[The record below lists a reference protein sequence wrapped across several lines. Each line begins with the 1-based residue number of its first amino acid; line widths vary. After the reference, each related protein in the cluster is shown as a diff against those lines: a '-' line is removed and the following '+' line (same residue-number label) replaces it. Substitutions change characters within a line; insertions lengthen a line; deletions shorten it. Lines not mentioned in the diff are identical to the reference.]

1 MLARGFGMHAR
12 LMRRRPAARVVGVA
26 ALCWLSGV
34 PAAAQAPA
42 WQVQTA
48 PPASREGTG
57 AASPPQLQVPPNTT
71 IVPRSTGGVRPP
83 TGAQGA
89 GQVSLTALLTDD
101 GQNIEQGVVWRVYRV
116 GQGPE
121 KPALVAQHRDTSPM
135 LRLEPGSYIVNVAFG
150 RAHLTRRIMISPEQA
165 GQDRQERFV
174 LNAGGLRVTPVL
186 ATGEAIADRIVT
198 YDIFSDERDQYG
210 QKTKVVSAIKTGV
223 IVRLNAGIYS
233 LVSTYGDANA
243 TARADVTV
251 EAGKLT
257 EATLSH
263 AAAKV
268 TFKLVM
274 RAGGEAMA
282 DTQWSVTTLRGEPI
296 KDSVGALPTHILAP
310 GKYTAIARHSGQQF
324 RREFSVRAGDVVQVE
339 LVMP

>member
-1 MLARGFGMHAR
+1 MHMTRLRCRVLLHRRSLLAAVAMLA
-12 LMRRRPAARVVGVA
+12 PALWVGPPVA
-26 ALCWLSGV
+26 AQ
-34 PAAAQAPA
+34 QASPG
-42 WQVQTA
+42 WQVQA
-48 PPASREGTG
+48 PPGARDGTG
-57 AASPPQLQVPPNTT
+57 PGNAPGLQVPPNTT
-71 IVPRSTGGVRPP
+71 IVPRSSGGGKPPVPGGV
-83 TGAQGA
+83 
-89 GQVSLTALLTDD
+89 GQIALTALLTDD
-101 GQNIEQGVVWRVYRV
+101 GQNIEQGLVWRVYRL
-116 GQGPE
+116 GQGAE
-121 KPALVAQHRDTSPM
+121 KAAFVAQHRDASPT
-135 LRLEPGSYIVNVAFG
+135 LRLEPGSYLVNVAFG
-150 RAHLTRRIMISPEQA
+150 RAHLTRKIVVSPEQA
-165 GQDRQERFV
+165 GQERQERFV
-174 LNAGGLRVTPVL
+174 LNAGGLRVTGVL
-186 ATGEAIADRIVT
+186 ANGEAINDRIVT

-243 TARADVTV
+243 MARADVTV

-268 TFKLVM
+268 TFKLVQ

-282 DTQWSVTTLRGEPI
+282 DTQWSVTNLRGEPI

-310 GKYTAIARHSGQQF
+310 GRYTVLARHSGQQF
-324 RREFSVRAGDVVQVE
+324 RCDIAVRAGDVAQVE

>member
-1 MLARGFGMHAR
+1 MPSHLLRWSTVAR
-12 LMRRRPAARVVGVA
+12 LMGVA
-26 ALCWLSGV
+26 ALCWLAQM
-34 PAAAQAPA
+34 PAAAQAPVPG
-42 WQVQTA
+42 WQAQTA
-48 PPASREGTG
+48 PPTPRDAAGPANPG
-57 AASPPQLQVPPNTT
+57 AQQVPPNTT
-71 IVPRSTGGVRPP
+71 IVPRSTGGARPP
-83 TGAQGA
+83 AGATGA

-101 GQNIEQGVVWRVYRV
+101 GQNIEQGLVWRVYRV
-116 GQGPE
+116 GQGAE
-121 KPALVAQHRDTSPM
+121 KPALVAQQREPSPT
-135 LRLEPGSYIVNVAFG
+135 LRLEPGNYIINVAFG
-150 RAHLTRRIMISPEQA
+150 RAHLTRRIVIGPEQA

-186 ATGEAIADRIVT
+186 ANGEAIADRIVT
-198 YDIFSDERDQYG
+198 YDIYSDERDQYG
-210 QKTKVVSAIKTGV
+210 QKTRVVSAIKTGV

-268 TFKLVM
+268 TFKLVT

-310 GKYTAIARHSGQQF
+310 GNYTALARHSGQQL
-324 RREFSVRAGDVVQVE
+324 RRDFSVRAGDVVQVE

>member
-1 MLARGFGMHAR
+1 MPAR
-12 LMRRRPAARVVGVA
+12 LMRLSALAWRVGVVALCGLA
-26 ALCWLSGV
+26 AL
-34 PAAAQAPA
+34 PAPA
-42 WQVQTA
+42 QSPAPGWQVQTV
-48 PPASREGTG
+48 PPAPREGAG
-57 AASPPQLQVPPNTT
+57 PASPPALQVPPNTT
-71 IVPRSTGGVRPP
+71 IVPRTSGGARLPA
-83 TGAQGA
+83 GAAGT
-89 GQVSLTALLTDD
+89 GQVALTALLTDD
-101 GQNIEQGVVWRVYRV
+101 GQSIEQGLVWRVYRV
-116 GQGPE
+116 GQGAE
-121 KPALVAQHRDTSPM
+121 KPALVVQQREPSPT
-135 LRLEPGSYIVNVAFG
+135 LRLEPGNYIINVAFG
-150 RAHLTRRIMISPEQA
+150 RAHLTRRIVIAAEQV
-165 GQDRQERFV
+165 GQERQERFV

-186 ATGEAIADRIVT
+186 ANGEAINDRIVT

-210 QKTKVVSAIKTGV
+210 QKTKVVSASKTGA

-310 GKYTAIARHSGQQF
+310 GNYTALARHSGQQL
-324 RREFSVRAGDVVQVE
+324 RRDFSVRAGDVVQVE

>member
-1 MLARGFGMHAR
+1 MPST
-12 LMRRRPAARVVGVA
+12 LMRLRAVRRLVGVV
-26 ALCWLSGV
+26 ALGWLTPL
-34 PAAAQAPA
+34 PAAAQSPAPG
-42 WQVQTA
+42 WQVQTP
-48 PPASREGTG
+48 PPAPRDAGGPATF
-57 AASPPQLQVPPNTT
+57 AAPQVPPNTT

-83 TGAQGA
+83 AGAAGA
-89 GQVSLTALLTDD
+89 GQVALTALLTDD
-101 GQNIEQGVVWRVYRV
+101 GQSIEQGLVWRIYRV
-116 GQGPE
+116 GKGPE
-121 KPALVAQHRDTSPM
+121 KPTLVVQHREPSPM
-135 LRLEPGSYIVNVAFG
+135 LRLEPGSYIINVAFG
-150 RAHLTRRIMISPEQA
+150 RAHLTRRIVIAPEQA
-165 GQDRQERFV
+165 GQERQERFV
-174 LNAGGLRVTPVL
+174 LNAGGLRVTPVI
-186 ATGEAIADRIVT
+186 ANGEAINDRIVT
-198 YDIFSDERDQYG
+198 YDIYSDERDQYG

-310 GKYTAIARHSGQQF
+310 GNYTALARHSGQQL
-324 RREFSVRAGDVVQVE
+324 RRDFSVRAGDVVQVE

>member
-1 MLARGFGMHAR
+1 MQARV
-12 LMRRRPAARVVGVA
+12 MRRRAQARFVGVA
-26 ALCWLSGV
+26 ALGWLCGP
-34 PAAAQAPA
+34 PAAAQAPG

-48 PPASREGTG
+48 PPASRDSTG
-57 AASPPQLQVPPNTT
+57 AASPPALQVPPNTT

-83 TGAQGA
+83 AGAQGA
-89 GQVSLTALLTDD
+89 GQVSLTALLTED
-101 GQNIEQGVVWRVYRV
+101 GQNIEQGVVWRVYRA

-121 KPALVAQHRDTSPM
+121 KPALVAQHRDTSPT

-150 RAHLTRRIMISPEQA
+150 RAHLTRRIMIAPEQA

-186 ATGEAIADRIVT
+186 ANGEAIADRIVT

-282 DTQWSVTTLRGEPI
+282 ETAWSVTTLRGEPI

-310 GKYTAIARHSGQQF
+310 GNYTAIARHSGQQF
-324 RREFSVRAGDVVQVE
+324 RRDFSVRAGDVVQVE